1 MLGIKTNLKIYMQN
15 KKFAKL
21 NPKCDLILTDVTKI
35 EKIHVDEGSYGII
48 KVISYGEKDGELFIG
63 KYCSIARETTFLL
76 GGEHEYKNIF
86 AYPFKKRFLNQDEA
100 FSKGDIIVEDDVWIG
115 YGTTVL
121 SGVTIGKGA
130 IVGANSIVT
139 KDIPP
144 YAIYV
149 GNKVIKYRFEDE
161 VIEKLKRT
169 DLSKLTEEKIINNID
184 ILYTEINKENVD
196 EIIRK
201 LDL

>member
-15 KKFAKL
+15 KKFLKM
-21 NPKCDLILTDVTKI
+21 NPKSDIILTEITDI
-35 EKIHVDEGSYGII
+35 NKIHVEEGSYGIL
-48 KVISYGEKDGELFIG
+48 KVISYGEKDGELYIG

-86 AYPFKKRFLNQDEA
+86 SYPFKKRFLNEDEA

-130 IVGANSIVT
+130 IIGANSIVT

-149 GNKVIKYRFEDE
+149 GNKVIKYRFEPD
-161 VIEKLKRT
+161 VIEKLMKI
-169 DLSKLTEEKIINNID
+169 DLSKLTKEKIIDNID
-184 ILYTEINKENVD
+184 ILYTQINKENVD
-196 EIIRK
+196 KIIEK
-201 LDL
+201 LDI